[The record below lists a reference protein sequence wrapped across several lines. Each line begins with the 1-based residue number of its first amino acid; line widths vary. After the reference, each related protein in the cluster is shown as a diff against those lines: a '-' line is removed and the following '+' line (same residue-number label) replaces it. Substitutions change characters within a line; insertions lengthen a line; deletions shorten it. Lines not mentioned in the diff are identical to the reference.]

1 MRGISCKNFNLK
13 EASLTFKLARLPP
26 TTTTPS
32 TASHA
37 AGIRKDCPKKKK
49 LNAPEMDVWRYG

>member
-1 MRGISCKNFNLK
+1 MRGIPCKNFNLK

-32 TASHA
+32 TASPA
-37 AGIRKDCPKKKK
+37 AGIRKKIKKK
-49 LNAPEMDVWRYG
+49 LNAPEMDIWRYG